1 MRLIDA
7 DKLKQ
12 ASAPIAQDALGEK
25 VKEVFDFLVDQQFT
39 LDPLNAVHKRI
50 ISMMAKTTNDLK
62 HCYTTEEITANKAR
76 YNALMD
82 AIDAVEE
89 LKVEYRKGNIR

>member
-12 ASAPIAQDALGEK
+12 EIAPIAQDDLGEK
-25 VKEVFDFLVDQQFT
+25 VKEVFDHVIDQQIT
-39 LDPLNAVHKRI
+39 IDPLHAAYMRI
-50 ISMMAKTTNDLK
+50 IRMMAETTNDFK
-62 HCYTTEEITANKAR
+62 HCYTTADKSANKAR

-82 AIDAVEE
+82 ALDEINE
-89 LKVEYRKGNIR
+89 LIVEYRKGNTK